1 MSSPFH
7 FPRKFYHPPSLTALP
22 PSLPP
27 FLSTPCALQ
36 GAMFEVSEW
45 LLVVDN
51 INKRRLE
58 MQNR

>member
-1 MSSPFH
+1 
-7 FPRKFYHPPSLTALP
+7 
-22 PSLPP
+22 
-27 FLSTPCALQ
+27 
-36 GAMFEVSEW
+36 MFEVSEW